1 MIISASRRTDIPA
14 CYSDWFFRRIR
25 EGYALVKNPVNPHQV
40 SRVSLSRDVVDA
52 IVFWT
57 KNPIPMMDRL
67 QELKDYMYYFQFTLT
82 GYGRDIEQKLP
93 SKKGSLIPAFQALSR
108 LLGKERVIWRYD
120 PILLT
125 KTYSLEYHL
134 NTFEEIAHLLCGYT
148 DECIISFVD
157 SYKSIHER
165 MKDLHPM
172 QIQEEEIHTLAS
184 AMSACAK
191 RNGMRLST
199 CSEQIDL
206 SEYKIG
212 HAHCIDKVRL
222 EHLLGCPLSLGN
234 GNTGRLACGCAA
246 SVDIGAYDT
255 CQNGCVYCY
264 ANHHTKTVQNKLSLY
279 DPKASLLCDIVSEG
293 DRISERKQKTNRD
306 TQISF
311 L

>member
-14 CYSDWFFRRIR
+14 CYSDWFFRRMS
-25 EGYALVKNPVNPHQV
+25 EGYVLVKNPVNPHQV

-82 GYGRDIEQKLP
+82 GYGKDIEPNLP
-93 SKKGSLIPAFQALSR
+93 SKKNSLIPAFRALSR
-108 LLGKERVIWRYD
+108 LIGKERVVWRYD

-134 NTFEEIAHLLCGYT
+134 NAFEEIARRLCGYT

-157 SYKSIHER
+157 SYKSIQER
-165 MKDLHPM
+165 VKELHPM

-184 AMSACAK
+184 AMSTCA
-191 RNGMRLST
+191 RNNGMRLST

-206 SEYKIG
+206 SAYGIE
-212 HAHCIDKVRL
+212 HAHCIDKERL
-222 EHLLGCPLSLGN
+222 ERLLGCPLSLGK

-255 CQNGCVYCY
+255 CSNGCVYCY
-264 ANHHTKTVQNKLSLY
+264 ANHDTKTIQKKSSLY
-279 DPKASLLCDIVSEG
+279 DPNAPLLCNIVSEH
-293 DRISERKQKTNRD
+293 DWISERRQKTSRN